1 MVLALHVPQ
10 DSVRL
15 NRGHRLRRQL
25 QHCCRLIVFQDCQQH
40 HPAVRKFDRR
50 HKRASLDNSD
60 MGTPRSCVRRTACR
74 RGRLQR
80 RFQSPQLIA
89 LIDQGEK
96 NDVKIKWLVN
106 SLRPWPQ
113 WGSRG
118 AISSLAAAC
127 APMVCAPS
135 HWPPSHLECVGPYS
149 VELYA

>member
-1 MVLALHVPQ
+1 VANAMARTPLA
-10 DSVRL
+10 
-15 NRGHRLRRQL
+15 
-25 QHCCRLIVFQDCQQH
+25 
-40 HPAVRKFDRR
+40 
-50 HKRASLDNSD
+50 HKR
-60 MGTPRSCVRRTACR
+60 CR

-118 AISSLAAAC
+118 AISSLAAGSSTNSRARC
-127 APMVCAPS
+127 SHVGVVEASPLVSSIKFPDGRMVLLTV
-135 HWPPSHLECVGPYS
+135 LEDDQAATVLQLPAQAVTT
-149 VELYA
+149 VESNAILRHVQS